1 MSCAAILVAAGRG
14 ERAGGGVPK
23 QYRDL
28 AGKMVLER
36 TLERFLG
43 HPAVD
48 DVVVVINPDDAAF
61 FAGIDA
67 PVLWVNGGATRTA
80 SVRAGLAALESRRP
94 DQVLI
99 HDAARPFVSDRVI
112 SDVVDALADAPAAL
126 PVLPVTD
133 ALLAHADGNMCESV
147 DRDRLR
153 AAQTPQGFR
162 LDALLNAYEKLG
174 EASAHDDASV
184 ALAAG
189 LEVHLTLGE
198 AGNFKL
204 TTPEDFERAEALL
217 GKTDMI
223 YVTGQGFDVHR
234 LEPSDH
240 MYLCGVRLDQD
251 FGLVGHSDADV
262 GLHALTDAILGAAG
276 EGDIGQH
283 FPPTDPQWR
292 GASSDRFLMHACQLL
307 KNAGG
312 ALVNADITLIC
323 ERPKVGPYRDEMRA
337 RVAELVGLPLARV
350 NIKATTTEKLGFTGR
365 REGVAAQAIVTARM
379 PEDV

>member
-1 MSCAAILVAAGRG
+1 MNCAAILVAAGRG

-23 QYRDL
+23 QYREL

-36 TLERFLG
+36 TLERFLA
-43 HPAVD
+43 HPDIDAVI
-48 DVVVVINPDDAAF
+48 VVINPDDARFYQAI
-61 FAGIDA
+61 AGE
-67 PVLWVNGGATRTA
+67 VEWVTGGKTRSA

-94 DQVLI
+94 GQVLI
-99 HDAARPFVSDRVI
+99 HDAARPFVSDTMITDVI
-112 SDVVDALADAPAAL
+112 DALSEVPAAL
-126 PVLPVTD
+126 PVLAVTD
-133 ALLAHADGNMCESV
+133 ALLAHEDGRMSESV

-162 LDALLNAYEKLG
+162 FDALLNAYEKLG
-174 EASAHDDASV
+174 DASAHDDASV

-189 LEVHLTLGE
+189 LDIRLTRGD
-198 AGNFKL
+198 AANFKL
-204 TTPEDFERAEALL
+204 TTAEDFERAEALL

-240 MYLCGVRLDQD
+240 MYLCGVRLEQD
-251 FGLVGHSDADV
+251 YGLVGHSDADV

-283 FPPTDPQWR
+283 FPPTDDQWK

-323 ERPKVGPYRDEMRA
+323 ERPKVGPYRNEMRV
-337 RVAELVGLPLARV
+337 RVAELLGLPLARV